1 LTIRLAFLIALLIP
15 FSISAQPPGSV
26 LVRAGGG
33 DQEGENIPVLDV
45 GLNFPIAAIAAS
57 DGTLYIADT
66 ANHRI
71 RVVDPATG
79 LIRTLAGTGVSGDSG
94 DGGPAAEA
102 DLRSPQGI
110 ALDEDADV
118 LYVADTGNHV
128 IRAIDLFDGTISTV
142 AGTRDAGFSGDDGP
156 AIDAEEDGATA
167 SLPLGK
173 KLGLKLG
180 GPFKKPSLKFGGKSG
195 KSGKPTLN
203 ITRPPMPK
211 PLPPTPDS

>member
-156 AIDAEEDGATA
+156 AI
-167 SLPLGK
+167 LGRWEQ
-173 KLGLKLG
+173 
-180 GPFKKPSLKFGGKSG
+180 PCPADRSG
-195 KSGKPTLN
+195 YRHSANSRRQRLSHLLRRQ
-203 ITRPPMPK
+203 RPGH
-211 PLPPTPDS
+211 